1 MGGGGGGER
10 AAEPVRCV
18 LLGKLALNLTL
29 QPGESTTFRH
39 RVAIDLGVQDD
50 GGLDRRFKDWAA
62 SYGPRL

>member
-1 MGGGGGGER
+1 M
-10 AAEPVRCV
+10 RCV

-62 SYGPRL
+62 SDGPRL